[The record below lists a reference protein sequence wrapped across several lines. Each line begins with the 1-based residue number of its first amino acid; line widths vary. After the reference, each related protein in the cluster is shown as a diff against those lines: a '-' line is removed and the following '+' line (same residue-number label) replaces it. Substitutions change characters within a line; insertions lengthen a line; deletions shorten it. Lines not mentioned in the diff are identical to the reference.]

1 MSKENVDLVRKQLEA
16 LDRRDLDGVMNSVAE
31 DTVLDSRPELTRARP
46 AFEPEVV
53 RPERWP
59 RNPTL
64 WRELLLGSLRGHA
77 DIGPGVPS
85 EDAAR
90 RV

>member
-53 RPERWP
+53 P
-59 RNPTL
+59 
-64 WRELLLGSLRGHA
+64 A
-77 DIGPGVPS
+77 
-85 EDAAR
+85 
-90 RV
+90 